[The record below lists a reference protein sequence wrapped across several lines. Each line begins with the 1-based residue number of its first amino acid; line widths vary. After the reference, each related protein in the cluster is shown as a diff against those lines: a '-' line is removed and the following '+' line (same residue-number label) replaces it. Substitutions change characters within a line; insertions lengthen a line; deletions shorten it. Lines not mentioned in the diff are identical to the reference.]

1 MTTAAPVSPDSTES
15 SVWDVWDVDAW
26 QTMVQLWQ
34 HLSLQ
39 PQAQQDSQLLRQ
51 LEFLPGLQQI
61 LLTRQVHA
69 LEHATVW
76 VLSGT
81 PRSSLYRILTLDDDR
96 FGGLSTDKGFFLYGD
111 VDTAALDHAVHKALH
126 RLHSGEWH
134 LAIHPR
140 CGTNLAVAIALTTTM
155 TLGSHVLLPK
165 DPLSQC
171 VGLGTAL
178 TLSTQ
183 LAPEM
188 GKWVQQ
194 HLTTAIP
201 FNLVLDEIRPV
212 QDAVGRAAH
221 FVSVTWRDFI

>member
-1 MTTAAPVSPDSTES
+1 
-15 SVWDVWDVDAW
+15 VWDVWDTDAW
-26 QTMVQLWQ
+26 QTMAQFWQ
-34 HLSLQ
+34 HLSPQ
-39 PQAQQDSQLLRQ
+39 PQAQHDSQLLRQ
-51 LEFLPGLQQI
+51 LEFIPGLKQV
-61 LLTRQVHA
+61 LLMRQVHA

-81 PRSSLYRILTLDDDR
+81 PRSSLYRTFTLDNDR

-111 VDTAALDHAVHKALH
+111 VDTASLDHAVHKALH
-126 RLHSGEWH
+126 RLHAGEWH

-140 CGTNLAVAIALTTTM
+140 CGTNLAVAAVLTTTM
-155 TLGSHVLLPK
+155 ALGSHILLPK

-201 FNLVLDEIRPV
+201 FNLVLDEISPV
-212 QDAVGRAAH
+212 PDAAGRAAH